1 MLERFSDES
10 QKVVVV
16 AYQEARL
23 LGHRFVGTEHIL
35 LGLIGDRDGIA
46 GRVLAFVGVSQDQAR
61 DEIVGIVGSIE
72 EPSTELLFSPR
83 AKALLEVALR
93 QALQGGSNY
102 VETEH
107 LLLGLVHD
115 EECLGAEVLVRQ
127 AGDGTA
133 VHRAI
138 MIGMEA
144 KARGQ
149 DVRTRLE
156 AAGEADPADEAES

>member
-1 MLERFSDES
+1 VLERFSDES

-35 LGLIGDRDGIA
+35 LGLFGDRDGIA

-93 QALQGGSNY
+93 QALQSGSTSCSAWSTMRNAWAHRCLSARP
-102 VETEH
+102 VTE
-107 LLLGLVHD
+107 L
-115 EECLGAEVLVRQ
+115 RF
-127 AGDGTA
+127 
-133 VHRAI
+133 
-138 MIGMEA
+138 
-144 KARGQ
+144 
-149 DVRTRLE
+149 TRR
-156 AAGEADPADEAES
+156 S